1 MMVVK
6 KLTYAQALAEVEDI
20 VSRIQKEEYSID
32 ELAEKVKRVSSLIAF
47 CREKLR
53 ETDDEVCKVISGME

>member
-1 MMVVK
+1 MVVK

-53 ETDDEVCKVISGME
+53 ETDDEVSKVISGME